1 MGQVSITLNGRTYR
15 LHCGDGE
22 EARVK
27 ALADHLAGKLETLV
41 GEFGGSV
48 HDRLLVMTALL
59 VTDELFEARDRLRAL
74 EAELAD
80 RPSSEST

>member
-27 ALADHLAGKLETLV
+27 ALADHLASKLDPLV
-41 GEFGGSV
+41 SEFGGTV

-59 VTDELFEARDRLRAL
+59 VTDELFETRERLRAI
-74 EAELAD
+74 ETELAE
-80 RPSSEST
+80 RPSGETG